1 MMNHE
6 GNWETVEDFGEVQ
19 IIKSWEL
26 SDHPICALASPR
38 SSQILLE
45 S

>member
-6 GNWETVEDFGEVQ
+6 GNWETMEDFGEVK
-19 IIKSWEL
+19 ITKSWEL
-26 SDHPICALASPR
+26 SDHPISALASPR
-38 SSQILLE
+38 SSLILLE